1 MRFPSG
7 SFAAFVA
14 LALGSGNSLPSPVLG
29 AQTPVRTAAT
39 LEWTIAR
46 DPFVD
51 LWFHSLAIL
60 GYDGYGPL
68 SLYDTR
74 FAERVRDTK
83 ARAHITTGL
92 DRLGPELRRSL
103 AADSA
108 FEILHF
114 LPLYFVGQEPSLV
127 LSALKAAVRE
137 TRPGLPA
144 GSLASAA
151 NAIAAALPTAHER
164 DVFVSLLDGVD
175 NEWTSF
181 VRAERA
187 SHAVEDQRSARVLQS
202 AWDDRF
208 ANALDNYLVGMG
220 MTRGTILVSPA
231 IGPEGRIVRDAG
243 GTTIVAVSSGRGIAG
258 GDDAALLRAVR
269 ELAFPLLD
277 RLHAPLVASASRVA
291 AGRARDAAAVR
302 AGALILDV
310 VDTSLAAEYRRL
322 FLDAIGGRAFDA
334 AYPLSSEAA
343 MELRR
348 LVTSAAA
355 GAVPG
360 RTSYEN

>member
-1 MRFPSG
+1 
-7 SFAAFVA
+7 
-14 LALGSGNSLPSPVLG
+14 
-29 AQTPVRTAAT
+29 
-39 LEWTIAR
+39 
-46 DPFVD
+46 
-51 LWFHSLAIL
+51 
-60 GYDGYGPL
+60 
-68 SLYDTR
+68 
-74 FAERVRDTK
+74 
-83 ARAHITTGL
+83 
-92 DRLGPELRRSL
+92 L

-108 FEILHF
+108 FEVLHF

-127 LSALKAAVRE
+127 LSALRAAVRE

-151 NAIAAALPTAHER
+151 NAIAAALPTAQER
-164 DVFVSLLDGVD
+164 DVFVSLLDAVD
-175 NEWTSF
+175 NEWMTF

-187 SHAVEDQRSARVLQS
+187 SHALEDRRAVRVLQS
-202 AWDDRF
+202 AWDGRF
-208 ANALDNYLVGMG
+208 ASALDSYLVAMG
-220 MTRGTILVSPA
+220 TTRGMILVSPA
-231 IGPEGRIVRDAG
+231 IGSEGRIVRDASG
-243 GTTIVAVSSGRGIAG
+243 ATVVAVTSDQSTAG
-258 GDDAALLRAVR
+258 GGNAALLRAVR

-277 RLHAPLVASASRVA
+277 RLHAPLIGSASRVA

-302 AGALILDV
+302 AGAIILDV

-322 FLDAIGGRAFDA
+322 FLDAIGGRAFDT
-334 AYPLSSEAA
+334 AYPLSNEAE